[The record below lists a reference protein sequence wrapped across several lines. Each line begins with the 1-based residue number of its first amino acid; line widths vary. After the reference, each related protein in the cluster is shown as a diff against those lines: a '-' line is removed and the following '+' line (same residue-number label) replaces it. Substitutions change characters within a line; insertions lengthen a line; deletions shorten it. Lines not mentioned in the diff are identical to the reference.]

1 MKKALFSLALAMLV
15 PVLSPGWGFFGHRT
29 ITQIAV
35 YALPSS
41 MQAFYY
47 RHMPQLVKLSTAPD
61 ERRNDD
67 PTEATKH
74 FIDMDHFGDNPFGM
88 MPKDYDK
95 AVAKYTADTLKKYG
109 VVPWVVLE
117 TKEKLTEAFK
127 QRDTTAIIA
136 LSADLN
142 HYVADAFVPLHTTEN
157 YDGQLTKQTGL
168 HSLWESKLPEMFI
181 AEYKLDS
188 DKADYIKDPKSAI
201 WKVVQDS
208 YGFLGAT
215 FDYEMELSK
224 NYTTEK
230 KYTYSHK
237 YGKTRRS
244 YSDAFAKEYHKKVGG
259 MVAYR
264 LKGAPT
270 LVASMWYTA
279 WKDAGSPDLG
289 AMMRPGK
296 LSKEE
301 KKLLDEQLE
310 AWKDNQLVP
319 LNMLLSLQKEKA
331 AEKPDVVGSADGA
344 APAPA
349 AEAAAPAASPAPTPE
364 ADKAKT
370 KEKRDNDKQK
380 EKTKAK
386 KKDDNSP
393 FNDK

>member
-41 MQAFYY
+41 LQGFYY

-188 DKADYIKDPKSAI
+188 EKAEYVKDPKSAI
-201 WKVVQDS
+201 WKVVQES

-224 NYTTEK
+224 NFTTEK
-230 KYTYSHK
+230 KYSYSHK

-244 YSDAFAKEYHKKVGG
+244 YSDEFAKEYHKKVGG

-279 WKDAGSPDLG
+279 WKDAGSPDLNTL
-289 AMMRPGK
+289 MRPGK

-319 LNMLLSLQKEKA
+319 LNMLLSMQKEKA

-349 AEAAAPAASPAPTPE
+349 PEAAPAAPAAPE
-364 ADKAKT
+364 PDKVKT